1 MNYNYHTHT
10 YRCGHATGMPEE
22 YILNAVSLGIKR
34 LGFSEHIPYDFADE
48 YSVRYRLKVSDTEK
62 YFSEL
67 YALREKFKAVI
78 DIKAGFEIEYYPDKF
93 ERMLSFAR
101 KSGAEYL
108 ILGQHF
114 MNGIFTGGSH
124 VISGT
129 DSEDNLS
136 AYVTDVITAMKTGV
150 ISYIAHPDM
159 FNFLGDNELYKN
171 EMKKICIAS
180 KELDVPLEI
189 NCQGI
194 SDNRIYPA
202 ERFWSIA
209 GEVGCPVT
217 IGIDAHSADAMCDR
231 QSIYKA
237 KSVIAKYGLN
247 YIGEPKLRKII

>member
-10 YRCGHATGMPEE
+10 YRCGHATDTPEE
-22 YILNAVSLGIKR
+22 YILNAISIGIKR
-34 LGFSEHIPYDFADE
+34 MGFSEHIPYEFADE
-48 YSVRYRLKVSDTEK
+48 YSIRYRLKVSETEE

-67 YALREKFKAVI
+67 NALREKYKSVI
-78 DIKAGFEIEYYPDKF
+78 DIKIGFETEYYPDKF
-93 ERMLSFAR
+93 DRMLSFAR

-129 DSEDNLS
+129 DSEENLRS
-136 AYVTDVITAMKTGV
+136 YVSDVICAMNTGV
-150 ISYIAHPDM
+150 ISYVAHPDM
-159 FNFLGDNELYKN
+159 FNFLGDEEFYKN
-171 EMKKICIAS
+171 EMKKICVSS
-180 KELDVPLEI
+180 KELGVPLEI

-217 IGIDAHSADAMCDR
+217 IGLDAHSAEAMRDR

-237 KSVIAKYGLN
+237 KSIIAKHNLN
-247 YIGEPKLRKII
+247 YIGEPKLKKIV